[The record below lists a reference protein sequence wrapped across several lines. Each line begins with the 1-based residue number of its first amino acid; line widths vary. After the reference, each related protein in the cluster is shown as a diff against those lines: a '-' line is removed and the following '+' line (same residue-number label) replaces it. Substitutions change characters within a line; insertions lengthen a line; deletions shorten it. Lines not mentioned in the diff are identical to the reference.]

1 MQSKF
6 WGLHVDSQKGLA
18 TRTKT
23 TGTKPTGANPEIA
36 RMAKLSASADPDRPE
51 VPFKERIRPGMVVR
65 FEPKREYHANSGEA
79 KSYAMVMSDLVG
91 LGAGVR
97 DMKGREVV
105 AAEGEDKGKRFLCAV
120 VGKAPPP
127 GAYNVHLWMQAEVA
141 VEEMMEE
148 VLLEYDEAT
157 RYYYMVV

>member
-1 MQSKF
+1 M
-6 WGLHVDSQKGLA
+6 WGLHVDSQKKLA

-23 TGTKPTGANPEIA
+23 TGTKPTGANPEVA
-36 RMAKLSASADPDRPE
+36 RLAKLSASTDPDRPE
-51 VPFKERIRPGMVVR
+51 VSFKERIRPGMVVR
-65 FEPKREYHANSGEA
+65 IEPKEGHRGGVGEA
-79 KSYAMVMSDLVG
+79 KSYAMVMSDVVG
-91 LGAGVR
+91 LGEGVR
-97 DMKGREVV
+97 DMKGREVA
-105 AAEGEDKGKRFLCAV
+105 AAEGEEKGNRFLCAV

-127 GAYNVHLWMQAEVA
+127 GAYNMHLWMQGVVT

>member
-18 TRTKT
+18 TRTKA
-23 TGTKPTGANPEIA
+23 TGAKPSGAKPEIA
-36 RMAKLSASADPDRPE
+36 RMAKMSASADPDRPE
-51 VPFKERIRPGMVVR
+51 VPFEERIRPGMVVR
-65 FEPKREYHANSGEA
+65 IEPKEGHRGGGGEA
-79 KSYAMVMSDLVG
+79 KSYAMVMSDVVG
-91 LGAGVR
+91 LGDGVR

-105 AAEGEDKGKRFLCAV
+105 AAEGEEKGKRFLCAV

-127 GAYNVHLWMQAEVA
+127 GAYNVHLWMQAAVS